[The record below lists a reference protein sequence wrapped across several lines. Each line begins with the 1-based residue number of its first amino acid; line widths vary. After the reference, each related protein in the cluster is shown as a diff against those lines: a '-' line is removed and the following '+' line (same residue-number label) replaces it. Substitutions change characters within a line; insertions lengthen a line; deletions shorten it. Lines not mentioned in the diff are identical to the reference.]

1 MQNRTKHVLQQTV
14 GVGLHPLERG
24 TVGSRRLK
32 RLLEESGF
40 CLDDDEL
47 ELLGHHCWQRGRI
60 QKSRTIGWYPKHSVN
75 PEREHQQHRLNK
87 FVFNNYLLFFKQLT
101 IFEELSDRATQQTNK
116 AVLTR
121 LGIWQRNST
130 TGMELRWLTW
140 GHHVLESVSKTGVS
154 LGQNVRL
161 LVLGGLS
168 SNVLWWNSLNR
179 DTCVS

>member
-87 FVFNNYLLFFKQLT
+87 FVFNNYFLKNLQSLKSFR
-101 IFEELSDRATQQTNK
+101 IEL
-116 AVLTR
+116 
-121 LGIWQRNST
+121 
-130 TGMELRWLTW
+130 
-140 GHHVLESVSKTGVS
+140 
-154 LGQNVRL
+154 
-161 LVLGGLS
+161 
-168 SNVLWWNSLNR
+168 LNR
-179 DTCVS
+179 PIRPFSPGLASGNGTPPPEWN